1 MARGVTRSQ
10 GSNYGSLVH
19 PHFLLLLYPPLAR
32 ASKTPISMSPPILS
46 ISQRA
51 IIDLHS
57 STRPS
62 SGPPWRACKLFSHAS
77 ASALPLA
84 GPWKLP
90 ASSPCVALFR
100 GCSLY
105 LFLFVGRFGRKEI
118 RPRPNTPDSR
128 TPLATFIAGWLMQVA
143 SVQAPIVEPSPSRT
157 ARATTSCVVRLPRHR
172 CSVTARP
179 WRRPVMFRF
188 SHAYPPSG
196 FRELRGSAAR
206 NPGPKNGF
214 LGCCHR

>member
-1 MARGVTRSQ
+1 MAVSSIRTFCFCFIRRWPVPAKPQSQCHLPSSPSRS
-10 GSNYGSLVH
+10 V
-19 PHFLLLLYPPLAR
+19 P
-32 ASKTPISMSPPILS
+32 
-46 ISQRA
+46 
-51 IIDLHS
+51 S
-57 STRPS
+57 STFIL
-62 SGPPWRACKLFSHAS
+62 PPVLLRAPLGACKLFSHAS

-90 ASSPCVALFR
+90 ASSPGVALFR

-105 LFLFVGRFGRKEI
+105 LLLFVRRLGRKEI
-118 RPRPNTPDSR
+118 RSRPNTPDSR

-157 ARATTSCVVRLPRHR
+157 ARATMSCVVRLPRHR

-206 NPGPKNGF
+206 NPGPKKGF